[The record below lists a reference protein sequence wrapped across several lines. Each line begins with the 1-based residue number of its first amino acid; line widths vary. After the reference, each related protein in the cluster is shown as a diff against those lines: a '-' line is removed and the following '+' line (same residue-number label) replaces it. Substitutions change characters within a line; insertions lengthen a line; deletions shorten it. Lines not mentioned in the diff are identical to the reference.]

1 MNIYIYTC
9 ISNLNMFKCNI
20 MCNLHGRY
28 ISIGM
33 YMPMVGLVG
42 GGFLLTALGLWFKLL
57 LPDDEQ
63 IKVSGL
69 VVDSFQ
75 HEIARPFGKHGC
87 QDFSKLTP

>member
-1 MNIYIYTC
+1 
-9 ISNLNMFKCNI
+9 MFKCNI

-69 VVDSFQ
+69 VYCLRISF
-75 HEIARPFGKHGC
+75 ILPLY
-87 QDFSKLTP
+87 KLVTNYMYI